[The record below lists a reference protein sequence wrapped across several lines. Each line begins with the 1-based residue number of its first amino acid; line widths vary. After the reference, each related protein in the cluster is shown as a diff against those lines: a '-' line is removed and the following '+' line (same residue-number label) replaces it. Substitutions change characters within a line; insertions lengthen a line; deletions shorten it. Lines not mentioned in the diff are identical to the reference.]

1 MVQWTWQEY
10 VDGGPELTPYR
21 IKLAKLKRRM
31 EAWQK
36 ESGWMPLDSVVGA
49 INKYSVDNNLNIF
62 AYKVRS
68 LRCFELAISHNMPN
82 NLSDINLTN

>member
-1 MVQWTWQEY
+1 MVKWTWQEY

-36 ESGWMPLDSVVGA
+36 ESGWMPLDSVVGVLFEKDVEFVESC
-49 INKYSVDNNLNIF
+49 INDEGMTREEKIILNKIWKRY
-62 AYKVRS
+62 A
-68 LRCFELAISHNMPN
+68 
-82 NLSDINLTN
+82 